1 MATQHEAIEQW
12 TENAIKLRWLH
23 DASYRYYKGMNDQLF
38 YISIILTTFTGIAG
52 FGIATTSSYTPY
64 VLASMNIMIGL
75 LLSVQKFIRAA
86 EKSEAHA
93 NASLH
98 YASFIRSV
106 GMETN
111 THPSNDEYVDFVKY
125 FKNDYARLCSVSPD
139 VPNKIKSQFSNIIYT
154 DIESTHPSVVRM
166 LTKVVNTS
174 VPSQAHSSCSSN
186 TPEIELESP
195 GPENSTLVE

>member
-23 DASYRYYKGMNDQLF
+23 DSSYRYYKGMNDQLF
-38 YISIILTTFTGIAG
+38 YTSIILTTFTGIAG

-86 EKSEAHA
+86 ENSEAHA
-93 NASLH
+93 NASRH

-106 GMETN
+106 AMEMN
-111 THPSNDEYVDFVKY
+111 MHPSNDEYVDFVKY
-125 FKNDYARLCSVSPD
+125 FKNDYARLCSISPD
-139 VPNKIKSQFSNIIYT
+139 VPNKIIKQFKSQFSNIIYT

-166 LTKVVNTS
+166 LTKVT
-174 VPSQAHSSCSSN
+174 SQAHSSCSSN
-186 TPEIELESP
+186 TPEIEFESP